1 MKMKKMKTTLSMAIA
16 LLLSGCAYNDVQRKE
31 SGVETRQK
39 EAEQNMQNMRRPN
52 SGPVALMPSSY
63 LPLKKLV
70 PTGHSAAQTQL
81 LAQELE
87 TNRQFA
93 NLNEVAAWLSTVSTA
108 PVHIHPELM
117 ATSSGLSGSAG
128 ALPQAGG
135 AAVAG
140 GLGGAGGGSSGSV
153 LSAVAGKPLH
163 LSYSGTVGGFLDI
176 VAANYGIYWK
186 MEDGH
191 LRFFLNESRT
201 FRIKT
206 LPGDTQLASTVG
218 STLSNASSS
227 GGSSS
232 GSGGSSGGGSGVSV
246 SGGNTTGVSSNL
258 SVWTGI
264 ETSIKQMLTPGTG
277 KVAVSPSTGTVTVN
291 DTPKVLNKVADLI
304 REQNASL
311 SRQVAIH
318 VRVLSVTV
326 NDGEDY
332 GINWNAVYNNLAS
345 NRGFKISSAFPVAT
359 SSPAQFTLGPST
371 GSSGNW
377 GAASSAVI
385 SALST
390 QGKVSELTSATMVTL
405 NNQPA
410 PVQVGRQISYLA
422 SSTTTLTS
430 AAGASTALQPGQV
443 QTGFSMVLLPHI
455 MDGKE
460 LLLQSSINIS
470 SLLDLKTNVSGSS
483 TIQSPDVATS
493 NFIQRV
499 RMQSGDTLILA
510 GFDQDNLSAVSNGV
524 GSAKNILLGSSTSS
538 GKRTMLV
545 ILVQPYIAS

>member
-117 ATSSGLSGSAG
+117 VSTSGAMGTTG
-128 ALPQAGG
+128 ALPQAGS
-135 AAVAG
+135 VAG
-140 GLGGAGGGSSGSV
+140 GGASVGSGGSGSV
-153 LSAVAGKPLH
+153 LSAVAGKPLQ

-186 MEDGH
+186 LEAGH

-232 GSGGSSGGGSGVSV
+232 GGGGSSGGGSGVSV

-277 KVAVSPSTGTVTVN
+277 KVAVSPSTGTVTVT
-291 DTPKVLNKVADLI
+291 DTPKVLDKVADLI

-311 SRQVAIH
+311 ARQVAIH

-371 GSSGNW
+371 GSTGNW

-470 SLLDLKTNVSGSS
+470 SLLELKTNVSGSS